1 MKWCLVKQEKCYK
14 KTGADCHLRA
24 LKTLINGDMFN
35 LLPNRVCLITR
46 LECSG
51 LECYS
56 PFSISFHSVRPQEE
70 AQYKAEL
77 TVAIGSKF
85 SKKNSNSAE
94 SGIAVEKLL

>member
-1 MKWCLVKQEKCYK
+1 MVTCLIYYPI
-14 KTGADCHLRA
+14 G
-24 LKTLINGDMFN
+24 
-35 LLPNRVCLITR
+35 VCLITR

-70 AQYKAEL
+70 AQYKIEL
-77 TVAIGSKF
+77 TVGSKF

-94 SGIAVEKLL
+94 SGMDVEKLL